1 MELTFEYSDNL
12 GMGSNPSITH
22 MPDGTIWLFDVS
34 DGKLRSSEWNPPNT
48 GDVPWGSPSYGLK
61 SRATSDKNISL
72 ARIKNIP
79 RVGVFGSWHQ
89 EKSEIIEAHR
99 VGIWDAESDITDY
112 LSRGS
117 IQLDLGNIISSASFE
132 FLNIDG
138 RLYSES
144 SSKISPGKKIELFF
158 TIGDSEEYPMGVFY
172 VDKVEMTVGESTIS
186 VDCRSMSGKLL
197 KDQLMNADYKYE
209 KKVYAYLLE
218 EYLTKAGITNFDIQ
232 PPDNPETAWQLGMTF
247 PVDMDRLT
255 GLNLL
260 IESSLNWVVRESL
273 DGSIIAGSTVSYPP
287 IMNMNSTYS
296 FLRDEELFS
305 RRITKDDSEVY
316 SRVCVTSYQE
326 DEDDGTE
333 LRSYTI
339 VDLEYDINV
348 PLHKVLY
355 IRMPDNTP
363 IEYLD
368 DVGAYLAEKMSRA
381 GIVEEFEGPFRP
393 YLIPG
398 DEAEIIKDGVR
409 TLVGGITTII
419 HSFGKKGFKTI
430 FTVDSASISRK
441 KQLIDE
447 VNESKSAQTAKIE
460 KEVIE

>member
-1 MELTFEYSDNL
+1 MVKTWDPE
-12 GMGSNPSITH
+12 
-22 MPDGTIWLFDVS
+22 
-34 DGKLRSSEWNPPNT
+34 T
-48 GDVPWGSPSYGLK
+48 GDVPWGSPDFGLMT
-61 SRATSDKNISL
+61 RCTTDRNLSL
-72 ARIKNIP
+72 SRIKNIP
-79 RVGVFGSWHQ
+79 RVGIFGCWHQ
-89 EKSEIIEAHR
+89 DLGEAGERHR
-99 VGIWDAESDITDY
+99 VGIWDSEGDITNY
-112 LSRGS
+112 LSRGT

-132 FLNIDG
+132 FLNMG
-138 RLYSES
+138 LFSES

-172 VDKVEMTVGESTIS
+172 VDRVEMNVGESTIS

-232 PPDNPETAWQLGMTF
+232 QPDDPETAWQLGMTF

-255 GLNLL
+255 GLNHL
-260 IESSLNWVVRESL
+260 IEASLNWVVREFL

-296 FLRDEELFS
+296 FSRDEELFS

-316 SRVCVTSYQE
+316 SRVCVTSYQ
-326 DEDDGTE
+326 DDGTE

-355 IRMPDNTP
+355 IRMPDNAP

-398 DEAEIIKDGVR
+398 DEAEIIKNGVR